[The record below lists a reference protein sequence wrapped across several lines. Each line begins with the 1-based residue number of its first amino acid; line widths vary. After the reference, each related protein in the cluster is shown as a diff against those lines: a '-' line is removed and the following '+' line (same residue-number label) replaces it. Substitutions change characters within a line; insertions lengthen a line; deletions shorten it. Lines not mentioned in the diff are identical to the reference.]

1 MNFSSPL
8 ILNHSIFSQLNKK
21 IKIASFDTVNIKF
34 LKYMS
39 NFEMDYILSVG
50 MSNLSEI
57 KRLLIFY
64 QIRVKIQLTFYCISA
79 YPTKENEANL
89 NCIDILKKFDC
100 LVGQS
105 DHTNDIFVSQCA
117 VAKEQG

>member
-1 MNFSSPL
+1 
-8 ILNHSIFSQLNKK
+8 
-21 IKIASFDTVNIKF
+21 
-34 LKYMS
+34 MS

-57 KRLLIFY
+57 KKAFNILSNKGKNSVNILH
-64 QIRVKIQLTFYCISA
+64 CISA

-89 NCIDILKKFDC
+89 NCIDILKKKFDC

-105 DHTNDIFVSQCA
+105 DHTNDIFVCINTNNTMELTIRFTQLKRNLGFYC
-117 VAKEQG
+117 Q